1 MSPSFS
7 QRLEIIGGAN
17 RLRAAL
23 EYIGVPLAHSRLSQS
38 GAPAD
43 RKDLVG
49 MVPVDLWALKL
60 AWICFAIATV
70 TGSFMHL
77 ARVSAILRIR
87 WKDDDVWAA
96 KPHPLFAGN
105 YRLCLLAFAAGMAA
119 LAWFG
124 FHNVN

>member
-1 MSPSFS
+1 MTEQEIATLSD
-7 QRLEIIGGAN
+7 QVHAARLAMVD
-17 RLRAAL
+17 RA
-23 EYIGVPLAHSRLSQS
+23 VTLSS
-38 GAPAD
+38 GALALSIAF

-60 AWICFAIATV
+60 AWVCFGIATV

-87 WKDDDVWAA
+87 WQDDDVWATKA
-96 KPHPLFAGN
+96 HPLFAGN
-105 YRLCLLAFAAGMAA
+105 YRLCLTAFAAGMAA